1 MTSKTPQ
8 ELLSALLQTLEHDI
22 VPLTEQGVASGSK
35 VFGAAILSSQTL
47 KPLTVSTNDERVS
60 PLLHGE
66 INCIQTF
73 YTKTFPDPKS
83 RPDPREECVFFA
95 THEPCSLCLSG
106 IAWSGFKELYYLFTY
121 EDSRDQFSI
130 PYDIDILEEV
140 FRVRAEGESDVAL
153 RDRALYNKKN
163 KFFAAKS
170 IQSLINEIENEDEKE
185 RFEAEVDRVKTLYNA
200 LGEEYQRNK
209 NNDIETS
216 STWK

>member
-1 MTSKTPQ
+1 MTSHSPQ
-8 ELLSALLQTLEHDI
+8 ELLSALVQTLEHDI

-73 YTKTFPDPKS
+73 YTKTFPDSKS
-83 RPDPREECVFFA
+83 RPDPREDCIFFA

-140 FRVRAEGESDVAL
+140 FRVRSEGESETAL
-153 RDRALYNKKN
+153 KDRALYNKKN
-163 KFFAAKS
+163 KFFTAKS
-170 IQSLINEIENEDEKE
+170 VQNLADEIQNEDEKQ
-185 RFEAEVDRVKTLYNA
+185 RYKVEVNRVKFLYNA

-209 NNDIETS
+209 NNGIETS
-216 STWK
+216 STWR

>member
-1 MTSKTPQ
+1 MTSKPPQ
-8 ELLSALLQTLEHDI
+8 ELLSALIQTLEHDI

-47 KPLTVSTNDERVS
+47 KPLTVSTNDERAS

-83 RPDPREECVFFA
+83 RPDPRQDCVFFA

-106 IAWSGFKELYYLFTY
+106 IAWSGFKELYYFFTY

-140 FRVRAEGESDVAL
+140 FRVRAEGESDTAL
-153 RDRALYNKKN
+153 QNRALYNKKN

-170 IQSLINEIENEDEKE
+170 IQTLVDEIQDEDEKQ
-185 RFEAEVDRVKTLYNA
+185 RYKVEVNRAKALYNA

-209 NNDIETS
+209 NNGIETS
-216 STWK
+216 STWR

>member
-35 VFGAAILSSQTL
+35 VFGAAILSLQTL

-83 RPDPREECVFFA
+83 RPDPCEECVFFA

-163 KFFAAKS
+163 KFFTAKS

-185 RFEAEVDRVKTLYNA
+185 RFEAEVDRVKALYNA

>member
-1 MTSKTPQ
+1 MTSRPPQ
-8 ELLSALLQTLEHDI
+8 ELLSALIQALEHDI

-47 KPLTVSTNDERVS
+47 KPLTVSTNDERAS

-66 INCIQTF
+66 INCIQAF

-83 RPDPREECVFFA
+83 RPDPREDCVFFA

-106 IAWSGFKELYYLFTY
+106 IAWSGFKELYYLFTC

-140 FRVRAEGESDVAL
+140 FRVRAEGESDTAL
-153 RDRALYNKKN
+153 QNRALYNKKN
-163 KFFAAKS
+163 KFFVAKS
-170 IQSLINEIENEDEKE
+170 VQNLVDEIQDEDEKQ
-185 RFEAEVDRVKTLYNA
+185 RYKVEVNRAKALYNA

-209 NNDIETS
+209 NNGIETS
-216 STWK
+216 STWR

>member
-8 ELLSALLQTLEHDI
+8 ELLSSLLQTLENDI
-22 VPLTEQGVASGSK
+22 VPLTEHGVASGSK
-35 VFGAAILSSQTL
+35 VFGAAILSSKTL
-47 KPLTVSTNDERVS
+47 KPLTVSTNNERAS

-73 YTKTFPDPKS
+73 YMQTFPDPKN

-106 IAWSGFKELYYLFTY
+106 ITWSGFKELYYLFTY

-140 FRVRAEGESDVAL
+140 FRVRVEGESEDAL
-153 RDRALYNKKN
+153 RDRALYNKSN
-163 KFFAAKS
+163 KFFTAKS
-170 IQSLINEIENEDEKE
+170 VQDLVDGIQDGDEKQHW
-185 RFEAEVDRVKTLYNA
+185 EAEVDRVKALYNA
-200 LGEEYQRNK
+200 LGEEYQKNK
-209 NNDIETS
+209 NKGVETS